1 MASRMARTPPTQ
13 HGTPSGRQGS
23 VSPDPGSSAARTY
36 RKVTYSLPESVAGEV
51 DRRSAGNER
60 GKSRLV
66 AEALAFY
73 FAAQDERALAAI
85 YAEAAR
91 DPEFR
96 ADNEAVHR
104 DFAALD
110 READRRRR

>member
-1 MASRMARTPPTQ
+1 MARTVAKTARERPAKA
-13 HGTPSGRQGS
+13 SRQ
-23 VSPDPGSSAARTY
+23 Y
-36 RKVTYSLPESVAGEV
+36 RKVTYSLPEPVAQEV
-51 DRRSAGNER
+51 DLRSAGSER

-73 FAAQDERALAAI
+73 FAAQDQRALALV
-85 YAEAAR
+85 YSEAAQ

-96 ADNEAVHR
+96 ADNEAVQQ

-110 READRRRR
+110 HEADGAVQ

>member
-1 MASRMARTPPTQ
+1 MARSVGSQ
-13 HGTPSGRQGS
+13 RINPSRG
-23 VSPDPGSSAARTY
+23 Y
-36 RKVTYSLPESVAGEV
+36 RKVTYSLPELVTSEL
-51 DRRSAGNER
+51 DRRSVGSAR

-73 FAAQDERALAAI
+73 FAAQDKRALAVL

-91 DPEFR
+91 DPQFR
-96 ADNEAVHR
+96 SDNEAVQE

-110 READRRRR
+110 REVDGPRR